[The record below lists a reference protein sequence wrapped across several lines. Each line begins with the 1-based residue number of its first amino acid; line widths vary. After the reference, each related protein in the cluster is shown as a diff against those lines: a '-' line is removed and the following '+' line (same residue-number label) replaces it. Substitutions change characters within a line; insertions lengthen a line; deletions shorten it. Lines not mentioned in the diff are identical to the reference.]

1 MVSSISDSRPAI
13 PYLYHTTRGGCLY
26 SLFRYFIA
34 RQIAGFCEAAV
45 SASNTRAILSAAV
58 AVVSFLKKP
67 DTTRTELPMR
77 TSVTQSGRRSLV
89 RRGLAEV
96 LARKQDRGAH
106 FQQAVIDTGVG
117 RVLRALQFF
126 KGKVCG
132 DDKRPAAAV
141 AAVHDVVNLFQPV
154 FRAALHAEIVKD
166 KQRVTAKAGDVF
178 VPALKAGGKVV

>member
-1 MVSSISDSRPAI
+1 
-13 PYLYHTTRGGCLY
+13 
-26 SLFRYFIA
+26 
-34 RQIAGFCEAAV
+34 
-45 SASNTRAILSAAV
+45 
-58 AVVSFLKKP
+58 
-67 DTTRTELPMR
+67 MR

-141 AAVHDVVNLFQPV
+141 AAVHDVVNLFQPAIPC
-154 FRAALHAEIVKD
+154 RAPCRNR
-166 KQRVTAKAGDVF
+166 QG
-178 VPALKAGGKVV
+178 

>member
-1 MVSSISDSRPAI
+1 M
-13 PYLYHTTRGGCLY
+13 
-26 SLFRYFIA
+26 
-34 RQIAGFCEAAV
+34 
-45 SASNTRAILSAAV
+45 
-58 AVVSFLKKP
+58 
-67 DTTRTELPMR
+67 
-77 TSVTQSGRRSLV
+77 V

-106 FQQAVIDTGVG
+106 FQQPVIDTGVG